1 MNEAIKQI
9 TEALDQQMELN
20 FFMAGKLI
28 ELSPAENRK
37 QLKKDLHAKLSLLR
51 ERTQKATIAL
61 EDLVGKGPPQRSSPI
76 SRLCAWLKRN
86 T

>member
-28 ELSPAENRK
+28 ELSPPEDRK
-37 QLKKDLHAKLSLLR
+37 RLKKDLHTRLSLLR
-51 ERTQKATIAL
+51 ERTIKATIAL
-61 EDLVGKGPPQRSSPI
+61 DGLVGDSKPRPASLMSTLR
-76 SRLCAWLKRN
+76 RWLRGG
-86 T
+86 